1 MNDGEMTTTRLAGV
15 GHYKYNNQHKN
26 DDNVAR
32 QKLAQQYALDGTTG
46 QNNTRLEQHNSTVR
60 LTSIYNQVSGN
71 QNLCFTPT
79 ETIDGQ
85 VSK

>member
-32 QKLAQQYALDGTTG
+32 QKLAQQYVLDGTTG
-46 QNNTRLEQHNSTVR
+46 QHNTRTEHTTVLKKNQHDSSFDKCKLMR
-60 LTSIYNQVSGN
+60 
-71 QNLCFTPT
+71 
-79 ETIDGQ
+79 E
-85 VSK
+85 